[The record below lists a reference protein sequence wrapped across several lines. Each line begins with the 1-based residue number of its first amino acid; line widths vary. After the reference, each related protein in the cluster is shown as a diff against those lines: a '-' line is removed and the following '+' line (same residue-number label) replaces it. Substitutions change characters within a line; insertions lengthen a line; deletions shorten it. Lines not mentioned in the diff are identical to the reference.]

1 MMPAM
6 QLMHRISVL
15 ARLIFVL
22 FSMQEPSSVSNHL
35 THYYRL
41 PLNVVQYFR
50 HRLQVSY

>member
-15 ARLIFVL
+15 ARLTFVL
-22 FSMQEPSSVSNHL
+22 FSVQEPSSVSNYLRQYH
-35 THYYRL
+35 RL

-50 HRLQVSY
+50 HWLQVSY